1 MPTKIYLFKIPQ
13 FETKSAFDK
22 NFKAKA
28 SSRNPNIIL
37 NLVIQPPDFGIFFT
51 TLGKN
56 DKNENGNAN
65 ANPNPKIAT
74 VKSVA
79 PESTVRDP
87 TSKEPRIGPVHEK
100 ETIANVNAMK
110 KIPVKLVISDEESEL
125 FSQLTGRVIS

>member
-1 MPTKIYLFKIPQ
+1 MFFAAQGTRKNQNSVHLYKYLERIGVNL
-13 FETKSAFDK
+13 KS
-22 NFKAKA
+22 
-28 SSRNPNIIL
+28 L
-37 NLVIQPPDFGIFFT
+37 
-51 TLGKN
+51 N
-56 DKNENGNAN
+56 DKNENGNAS

-110 KIPVKLVISDEESEL
+110 KIPVKLVISDDESEL
-125 FSQLTGRVIS
+125 FSHLTGRVIS